1 MNVKA
6 LSMTWKYKLYFKERR
21 NPIYRCINFVFNNSR
36 TGLQS
41 KYNGKNIHTNLS
53 NKIYVPEIS
62 FDVLKVIK
70 FLIIHFY
77 IQINIMDRN
86 FNLNASELLRGQTS
100 F

>member
-1 MNVKA
+1 
-6 LSMTWKYKLYFKERR
+6 MTWKYKLYFKERR
-21 NPIYRCINFVFNNSR
+21 NPIYMCINFVFNNSR

-41 KYNGKNIHTNLS
+41 KYKYNGKNIHTSLP

-62 FDVLKVIK
+62 FEVLTVFK

-77 IQINIMDRN
+77 IQINIIDRN
-86 FNLNASELLRGQTS
+86 FNLNASELLHGQTS